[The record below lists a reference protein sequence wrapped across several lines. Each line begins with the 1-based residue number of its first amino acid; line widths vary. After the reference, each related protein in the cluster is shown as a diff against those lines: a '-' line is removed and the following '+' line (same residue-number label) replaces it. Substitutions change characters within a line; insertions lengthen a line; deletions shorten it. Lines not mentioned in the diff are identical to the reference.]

1 MFGDSGLSLSLT
13 AADSDSHHH
22 HSRSTVGKHDVTGL
36 KLHIKTLSGA
46 YILGFF

>member
-36 KLHIKTLSGA
+36 KTLSGA